1 MASPFLI
8 ADAAVTAFAEPI
20 NPFLILVLC
29 VVAGIATVFALPSR
43 REASFRKMGGILM
56 ALAFA
61 ILAASVVRYASGD
74 PKGGMGPYF
83 WIFSVI
89 ALAGAIRVITHK
101 IPVYSALYFV
111 LTVFASAGLFLLLWA
126 EFMAAALILIY
137 AGAILITYVFVIML
151 AAEASNKKAS
161 DVALEHDAIAREPV
175 VACAVGFALM
185 GVMLFV
191 IFDRMHDSQNNANVA
206 MTIYK
211 APPKAPEPKIVS
223 GPTQELGE
231 YLFKHQMINLELAGL
246 LLTIAMVGAIVIA
259 KRKLTSESAEAA
271 TLEAGAGEVLYGP
284 ATPVDD
290 NPHSIP
296 VVGTR
301 NPRQKVY
308 PET

>member
-1 MASPFLI
+1 MARLFLI
-8 ADAAVTAFAEPI
+8 AETTAAAFAEPI

-29 VVAGIATVFALPSR
+29 VVAGIATVLALPSR
-43 REASFRKMGGILM
+43 REASIRKVGGIIL

-61 ILAASVVRYASGD
+61 ILAASLVRYASGD

-83 WIFSVI
+83 WIFSII
-89 ALAGAIRVITHK
+89 AIAGAIRVITHS

-151 AAEASNKKAS
+151 AAEATNIKAS
-161 DVALEHDAIAREPV
+161 DVALEHDAVSREPV
-175 VACAVGFALM
+175 IASAVGFALL
-185 GVMLFV
+185 GIMLFV
-191 IFDRMHDSQNNANVA
+191 IFDRMHDAQNGANVA
-206 MTIYK
+206 ITK
-211 APPKAPEPKIVS
+211 FVAKEATPDLKIVS
-223 GPTQELGE
+223 GQTQELGAF
-231 YLFKHQMINLELAGL
+231 LFNHQVINLELAGL
-246 LLTIAMVGAIVIA
+246 LLTIALVGAIVIA
-259 KRKLTSESAEAA
+259 KRQLTTESAEAA
-271 TLEAGAGEVLYGP
+271 TLEEGSGGVLYGP

-296 VVGTR
+296 VMGSR